1 MARGVTGGR
10 GDNKE
15 TCDKT
20 AELPFVGVDAT
31 YAVPATEF
39 DPTMGRGVSR
49 VSGTTVTVGP
59 NTVTD
64 TLREIVFGVETFERA
79 IVGFKVWKRELEDD
93 DDEGG

>member
-20 AELPFVGVDAT
+20 AELPFVGVDAA
-31 YAVPATEF
+31 YVVPAIEF
-39 DPTMGRGVSR
+39 DTTMGCGVSR
-49 VSGTTVTVGP
+49 VSGATGSVEP
-59 NTVTD
+59 NTVTE